1 MKLLHN
7 ILFIIIICLIILF
20 YLSYCNINYEKFENN
35 KYTAI
40 IIEPR
45 KHKALQFVL
54 TNILENLN
62 SDWNIIV
69 FHGNLNEEYLKNIIN
84 NNLQTYINRI
94 KLINLN
100 VDNLTIT
107 EYSKLLK
114 TKDIYNYIPTE
125 MFLIFQTDS
134 IILKENKEKIYNYL
148 EYDYVGAPWPFIN
161 NEIGNGGFSLRRK
174 SKMLEII
181 EKCPYESI
189 DNKSISHDIIRKDFD
204 NEDVYFSLLCP
215 SVMLNKPTFDNA
227 SKFSSESIWN
237 PESFGIHKIWSG
249 VNIDKINNEDIK
261 TLYSLQSVE

>member
-1 MKLLHN
+1 MKYKY
-7 ILFIIIICLIILF
+7 ILFIILILIILVYSY
-20 YLSYCNINYEKFENN
+20 YLYLNYEGFQNKSA

-45 KHKALQFVL
+45 KHKALKFVL
-54 TNILENLN
+54 QNILENLN

-69 FHGNLNEEYLKNIIN
+69 FHGNLNKEYINNIIN
-84 NNLQTYINRI
+84 NELLIYKNRI
-94 KLINLN
+94 QLINLN
-100 VDNLTIT
+100 VDNLTIN

-134 IILKENKEKIYNYL
+134 IILKENKDKIYNYL

-174 SKMLEII
+174 SKMIEII
-181 EKCPYESI
+181 EKCPYTNI
-189 DNKSISHDIIRKDFD
+189 NINDITHYIIKKDND

-215 SVMLNKPTFDNA
+215 TVNIKKPTYEEA
-227 SKFSSESIWN
+227 LKFSSESIWN
-237 PESFGIHKIWSG
+237 SESFGIHKVWSSA
-249 VNIDKINNEDIK
+249 NIDKINNDDIK
-261 TLYSLQSVE
+261 ILYSLQGVE